1 MANTDFCK
9 GYFYHMK
16 TVSLGSWCQT
26 CITPCS
32 SPILWKEKVR
42 CIECLLILFM
52 WDWFLKEQTF
62 FGGFPWEEK
71 WNWEEEGCKH
81 IPLSREG
88 ARLPVSEVLTQ
99 LSFPS
104 CVRRNSCRVLIRC
117 SFRKFNISRSEKR
130 EEVMFRTA
138 GGWGAEAGGCY
149 VVLVVTLG
157 LIFIIREKQQL
168 QKRLL
173 CCGDGNW
180 AALNIKVLYKMKEE
194 EWFTALRPLALFVR
208 VKHRLV
214 SRVGACALPAGSVAP
229 GVWVRSW
236 ASNFCFPH
244 SASAVE
250 QRNIQRTGAH
260 PGRSCA
266 GCTSW
271 WLTGLSKRVQLAH
284 LYVCLSD
291 V

>member
-1 MANTDFCK
+1 M
-9 GYFYHMK
+9 H
-16 TVSLGSWCQT
+16 VSLCLR
-26 CITPCS
+26 CS
-32 SPILWKEKVR
+32 
-42 CIECLLILFM
+42 
-52 WDWFLKEQTF
+52 
-62 FGGFPWEEK
+62 
-71 WNWEEEGCKH
+71 
-81 IPLSREG
+81 
-88 ARLPVSEVLTQ
+88 VS
-99 LSFPS
+99 SFPS
-104 CVRRNSCRVLIRC
+104 CVRKNSCRVLIRC
-117 SFRKFNISRSEKR
+117 SFRKFSISRSEKR

-214 SRVGACALPAGSVAP
+214 SRVGACALPARSVAP

-236 ASNFCFPH
+236 ASNFWFPR

-250 QRNIQRTGAH
+250 QRNIQRAGAH

-266 GCTSW
+266 VCLFFILLHYILTVE
-271 WLTGLSKRVQLAH
+271 TGLCGLLLRAPPLLPSMQREKGNG
-284 LYVCLSD
+284 
-291 V
+291 